1 MSIPSEPG
9 NHRAEL
15 LQAFQ
20 IQPED
25 LEANQAGR
33 LSVTQGRKLLSN
45 GTSNLAGAFLIGL
58 LLAGIL
64 YGVVHKPLVPAQ
76 WITALILFGIVLI
89 VGLRYFLQT
98 RAAVAEGRVESL
110 VGPVRA
116 QSRGR
121 AGWFLVVAGQS
132 FQLPVRPWQIQR
144 DAPYRVYFVPQTRTV
159 VAMEPAADEQ
169 LSSVK

>member
-9 NHRAEL
+9 NHRIEL
-15 LQAFQ
+15 LRAFQ

-25 LEANQAGR
+25 LEANRAGR
-33 LSVTQGRKLLSN
+33 LGPTQARKLLSS

-76 WITALILFGIVLI
+76 WITALILFVIVLI
-89 VGLRYFLQT
+89 VGIRYFLQS

-110 VGPVRA
+110 VGQVHV

-121 AGWFLVVAGQS
+121 AGWFLNVAGQS
-132 FQLPVRPWQIQR
+132 FQLPVRPWQIQG
-144 DAPYRVYFVPQTRTV
+144 DAPYRVYFVPRTRTV
-159 VAMEPAADEQ
+159 VAIEPAAE
-169 LSSVK
+169 